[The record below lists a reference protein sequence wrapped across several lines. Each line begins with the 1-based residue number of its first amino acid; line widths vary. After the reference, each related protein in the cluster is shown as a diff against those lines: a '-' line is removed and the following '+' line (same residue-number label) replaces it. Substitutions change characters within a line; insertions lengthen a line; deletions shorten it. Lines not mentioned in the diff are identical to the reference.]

1 MEIMTKV
8 ETAEFLRV
16 KPRTVSNWLN
26 RNFKDFKDTA
36 RRIGD
41 GKGADVRFIR
51 SKVEEWLL
59 KQCA

>member
-1 MEIMTKV
+1 MEIMTIP

-16 KPRTVSNWLN
+16 KPRTVSNWLS
-26 RNFKDFKDTA
+26 RNFKEFKHTA
-36 RRIGD
+36 VRIGE

-59 KQCA
+59 NQCA